1 MIIITGSNSKKFGDI
16 CYVFVVFIINVND
29 YMIDFMIS
37 CLDETYFFSSFF
49 LLTLYNDLLIL
60 ICVYLLVGS
69 RIIVILINPN
79 YDNRKSGSENLKKC
93 VAMNL
98 SSMLKIMKDKNNNF
112 SDNQKSSSSRGPD
125 TIKCN
130 SVSVS

>member
-29 YMIDFMIS
+29 YMIDFMIT
-37 CLDETYFFSSFF
+37 CMDEPYFFSSFF

-60 ICVYLLVGS
+60 VCVYLLVGS
-69 RIIVILINPN
+69 RIIVILIDPN
-79 YDNRKSGSENLKKC
+79 CDSRKSGGENLRKC

-98 SSMLKIMKDKNNNF
+98 SSMLRSTKDEDNV
-112 SDNQKSSSSRGPD
+112 SSGNQKLNSRGPD
-125 TIKCN
+125 SVKCY
-130 SVSVS
+130 SVSIA